1 MLHALVMLASE
12 SETSKTP
19 FYVAGSVLAAWAVV
33 VAFLGLRSA
42 SFPGN
47 ASGARVVMAISS
59 VLVLAAMTTAVT
71 SS

>member
-1 MLHALVMLASE
+1 MLASE
-12 SETSKTP
+12 SETSKVP
-19 FYVAGSVLAAWAVV
+19 FYVAGGVLAGWAVV

-47 ASGARVVMAISS
+47 TGGARAVMAISS

-71 SS
+71 TS